1 MSRDAVDGATYE
13 SMRGMVYAWI
23 GDRDAAMAELEK
35 MVKLPRGPHW
45 GELRYSPL
53 WDDLRSDSRFDP
65 LMTRAAL
72 PPVYN

>member
-1 MSRDAVDGATYE
+1 
-13 SMRGMVYAWI
+13 MVYAWI

-45 GELRYSPL
+45 GELRYSQL